1 MGLSDELLNIDTP
14 ENVAFN
20 YEVAGF
26 ASRGLAA
33 VVDSLLIVGLQILV
47 GVLLLGI
54 ARIVLGDF
62 ADLDSVPTVSWLYA
76 ALGLLSFALLW
87 GYYVFFELLW
97 NGQSPG
103 KRWLKLRVVLT
114 NGMPITL
121 TEVLIR
127 NVVRLVDFLPV
138 AYGFG
143 IIALFAHPQTRRLGD
158 LAAGT
163 LVVRDRRGVTLDKVV
178 APSPR
183 ASSGQPSPAVEM
195 LALERLTAQDV
206 RMITTYL
213 ERYETMSQGY
223 DTGMN
228 ILRALLT
235 RMDAPGTWMDH
246 LSIKARL
253 RLILEGVQGMER

>member
-1 MGLSDELLNIDTP
+1 MSLSEELLNIDTP

-20 YEVAGF
+20 YEVAGV
-26 ASRGLAA
+26 ATRGLAA
-33 VVDSLLIVGLQILV
+33 VVDSAIIVGLQILV
-47 GVLLLGI
+47 GMLILGIVGIALEDVMDFETNPAMMWTFALLGL
-54 ARIVLGDF
+54 V
-62 ADLDSVPTVSWLYA
+62 
-76 ALGLLSFALLW
+76 SFALLW

-127 NVVRLVDFLPV
+127 NLVRLVDFLPV
-138 AYGFG
+138 AYGVG
-143 IIALFAHPQTRRLGD
+143 IIVLFVHPQTRRLGD

-163 LVVRDRRGVTLDKVV
+163 LVVRDRAAVTLGSVV
-178 APSPR
+178 ATAQNSPH
-183 ASSGQPSPAVEM
+183 SQLSPAAEM
-195 LALERLTAQDV
+195 LALERLTAQDI
-206 RMITTYL
+206 RMITAYL
-213 ERYETMSQGY
+213 ERYDTMQQSY

-235 RMDAPGTWMDH
+235 RMGAEETWMDH
-246 LSIKARL
+246 LSVRARL
-253 RLILEGVQGMER
+253 RLILEGVQGMDR